1 MLVLDFLI
9 CNQDRHFGNF
19 GALRDAV
26 TLEWLGMAPVFDS
39 GTSLWQD
46 KLPPDIHAR
55 ADAAA
60 KPFRNTHGKQLEL
73 VANDLDWVDFSALQG
88 LQEEIYTI
96 YEKARFG
103 EPNRAAVLSQAV
115 AARCELLQDRVR
127 ELASQKVSIQDICQ
141 NATARAKEINTQ
153 HGKAE
158 EATPKRIEPE
168 I

>member
-26 TLEWLGMAPVFDS
+26 TLDWLGMAPVYDS

-46 KLPPDIHAR
+46 KLTPDIHAR

-73 VANDLDWVDFSALQG
+73 IAKDLEWLDFSSLQG
-88 LQEEIYTI
+88 LQEEIYNI
-96 YEKARFG
+96 YEKAHFG

-115 AARCELLQDRVR
+115 TTRCELLQDTVR
-127 ELASQKVSIQDICQ
+127 ELARS
-141 NATARAKEINTQ
+141 
-153 HGKAE
+153 
-158 EATPKRIEPE
+158 
-168 I
+168 